1 MHTIRKRYLGV
12 WFFLIAGLLISC
24 SPKSTPP
31 GANSIGGAIDGVI
44 YSYHYWDEGL
54 AILIWHDYSYGAES
68 CSGTGS
74 TEDPVFRLECS
85 VQAQDGRRFQ
95 WEVHTSNGVT
105 GEMWIDGDRF
115 DLDQGALFLISSQ
128 DEGFKVDQFQRDF
141 SELEPDNET
150 IVAFANSDPAVSDFI
165 ARIATEGD
173 SPDVET
179 TGGLAELT
187 GALRLADQSVE
198 IAGPVDQPFFSVPGQ
213 IIVVNGEDVQ
223 VFEYPDSTA
232 AETEAAKISP
242 DASSVGTSMM
252 SWVAT
257 PHFYTGDRLIVLYVG
272 ENDSV
277 TNALADVLGEPIAKG
292 QAPELPPLVDST
304 TPDTETEP
312 ALPELRHPLAGL
324 LYRDGQEI
332 WILDENGEPLFV
344 FDESLARLS
353 ADGHLVLFQPE
364 YDPDIWLADLTTGE
378 RRNLTE
384 SSDRY
389 NGSPQ
394 WWPGQQ
400 EVIIFGSSD
409 HLGPGFGNPTIVRTD
424 GSDYRVL
431 DNERVGPLALSMDG
445 EMLAYGGFDHSGRIM
460 RRGSEPEDFDPSDY
474 GLDVEEV
481 FQPAWSPDGRK
492 LAWKVSGDAQKHG
505 WTSGIAVFDLE
516 EKSAVLFHTYTA
528 VGGGGVPHYLSWSPS
543 GDWLAFV
550 TFNERAEDGRLPNL
564 WIAQPDGEGEIRL
577 GVAFDTVWSPDGNQI
592 AYSLYNDSQEA
603 FEVWIHDMATGEQ
616 TQILPVGTTTVD
628 WLEPTSELMQ
638 TLREY
643 SMTQ

>member
-1 MHTIRKRYLGV
+1 MHTIRFRQVCL
-12 WFFLIAGLLISC
+12 WISLIAGLLSSC
-24 SPKSTPP
+24 APKSTPP
-31 GANSIGGAIDGVI
+31 GADSIGGAIDEVI

-54 AILIWHDYSYGAES
+54 AILIWHDYSYAAES

-105 GEMWIDGDRF
+105 GEMWIEGDRF

-128 DEGFKVDQFQRDF
+128 DEGFKVDQYQRDF

-150 IVAFANSDPAVSDFI
+150 LVAFAIRDPAVADFI
-165 ARIATEGD
+165 ARIVTESD
-173 SPDVET
+173 SPDAET

-187 GALRLADQSVE
+187 GALRLAGQSVE

-213 IIVVNGEDVQ
+213 IIVVNGEEVQ
-223 VFEYPDSTA
+223 VFAYPDSTA
-232 AETEAAKISP
+232 AETEAAQISP
-242 DASSVGTSMM
+242 DASSVGTSML

-257 PHFYTGDRLIVLYVG
+257 PHFYTGDRLIVLFVG
-272 ENDSV
+272 ENDAV
-277 TNALADVLGEPIAKG
+277 TNTLADVLGEPIAEG
-292 QAPELPPLVDST
+292 QTPELPTLVDST

-312 ALPELRHPLAGL
+312 ASPELHHPLAGL
-324 LYRDGQEI
+324 VYRAGHEI
-332 WILDENGEPLFV
+332 WILDENGDPVYV
-344 FDESLARLS
+344 FDEPSARLS
-353 ADGHLVLFQPE
+353 ADGRYALFQPE

-384 SSDRY
+384 SSARY
-389 NGSPQ
+389 NGLPQ

-400 EVIIFGSSD
+400 DMIIFGSSAD
-409 HLGPGFGNPTIVRTD
+409 LGPGFGYPTIVRID

-431 DNERVGPLALSMDG
+431 DEARAGPLALSTDG

-474 GLDVEEV
+474 GLDVEKV

-492 LAWKVSGDAQKHG
+492 LAWKVSGDAEKHG
-505 WTSGIAVFDLE
+505 WTSGLAVFDLE
-516 EKSAVLFHTYTA
+516 NKSAELFHTYTA
-528 VGGGGVPHYLSWSPS
+528 VGGGSVPHYLSWSPS

-550 TFNERAEDGRLPNL
+550 TFNERAEDGRRPNL
-564 WIAQPDGEGEIRL
+564 WIAHPDGQGEIRL
-577 GVAFDTVWSPDGNQI
+577 GVAFETVWNPDGNQI
-592 AYSLYNDSQEA
+592 AYSLFDASREA
-603 FEVWIHDMATGEQ
+603 FQVWLHDTVTGEQ
-616 TQILPVGTTTVD
+616 TQILPVGTTAVD
-628 WLEPTSELMQ
+628 WLEPTDELMQ
-638 TLREY
+638 TLRLY